1 MKEVRSMSEA
11 NLESSDNASLVAVEP
26 GAPLTAGAMLRTAR
40 EAAGLHIEALAVS
53 LKVPVKKLQAL
64 EQDQFDA
71 LSDSV
76 FVRAL
81 AASVCRTLR
90 IDPTPVLTLLPPGTA
105 AVLSARGPT
114 INTPF
119 RAATDSGSAS
129 AWGRLTHP
137 AALVVFA
144 LLLGALILVFLPLP
158 GGGSI
163 TSSEPQSTT
172 APSVEAAPHDQ
183 APAADAPE
191 PVSLLAPLDPGTV
204 APDAAGMPSTASP
217 TAAQA
222 AAADPGL
229 ITISATGVSWVQ
241 VTDANGVVQ
250 MNRTL
255 AAGESAGA
263 TGALPLSVVI
273 GRSDVTQ
280 VQVRGQA
287 FAVTGVSKDGVARF
301 EVK

>member
-1 MKEVRSMSEA
+1 MSE
-11 NLESSDNASLVAVEP
+11 EIWDSSDDASVAAVQP
-26 GAPLTAGAMLRTAR
+26 DAGPTAGAMLRAAR
-40 EAAGLHIEALAVS
+40 EAAGLHIAALAAS
-53 LKVPVKKLQAL
+53 LKVPVKKLEAL

-81 AASVCRTLR
+81 AASVCRNLK
-90 IDPTPVLTLLPPGTA
+90 IDPTPVLARLPPGMA

-119 RAATDSGSAS
+119 RAATDGRGAS
-129 AWGRLTHP
+129 AWSRLTHP

-144 LLLGALILVFLPLP
+144 LLLGALILIFLPLP
-158 GGGSI
+158 
-163 TSSEPQSTT
+163 
-172 APSVEAAPHDQ
+172 AVDEAATTV
-183 APAADAPE
+183 APQTTTEAGPEGSPQGEPPMVDAPE
-191 PVSLLAPLDPGTV
+191 PANLLAPLAPSAV
-204 APDAAGMPSTASP
+204 APGEVLAP
-217 TAAQA
+217 TALTT
-222 AAADPGL
+222 AAADAGL
-229 ITISATGVSWVQ
+229 VAFRATGASWVQ

-255 AAGESAGA
+255 AAGDSAGA
-263 TGALPLSVVI
+263 TGALPLAVVI

-287 FAVTGVSKDGVARF
+287 FAMTGVSKDGVARF

>member
-1 MKEVRSMSEA
+1 MSEA
-11 NLESSDNASLVAVEP
+11 IWESSEDASPAAV
-26 GAPLTAGAMLRTAR
+26 GADTPPTAGAMLRAAR
-40 EAAGLHIEALAVS
+40 EAAGLHIAALAVS
-53 LKVPVKKLQAL
+53 LKVPVKKLEAL
-64 EQDQFDA
+64 EQDQFEA

-81 AASVCRTLR
+81 AASVCRTLK
-90 IDPTPVLTLLPPGTA
+90 IDPAPVLARLPPGMA

-119 RAATDSGSAS
+119 RAATDGAGAS
-129 AWGRLTHP
+129 AWSRLTHP

-158 GGGSI
+158 AVDEA
-163 TSSEPQSTT
+163 TSPSTSQTTTEPS
-172 APSVEAAPHDQ
+172 AEAAPQ
-183 APAADAPE
+183 REAPMTDAPE
-191 PVSLLAPLDPGTV
+191 AANLLAPLGQSTGAPEAVLLPSAAAV
-204 APDAAGMPSTASP
+204 APL
-217 TAAQA
+217 AAQA
-222 AAADPGL
+222 AATEAGL
-229 ITISATGVSWVQ
+229 ITFSATGVSWVQ
-241 VTDANGVVQ
+241 VTDAKGVVQ

-255 AAGESAGA
+255 AAGDSAGA
-263 TGALPLSVVI
+263 SGVLPLSVVI
-273 GRSDVTQ
+273 GRADVTQ